1 MIPASWQGT
10 VKMRSILEQVKMME
24 DWMQ

>member
-1 MIPASWQGT
+1 MIPASWQG
-10 VKMRSILEQVKMME
+10 VEKMRSILEQVKMME

>member
-1 MIPASWQGT
+1 MIPASWQGA